1 MRENRELSIQSIYCT
16 GRTETSDETGN
27 DSRDTDD
34 TSFSPR
40 EILKLLSD
48 SNSQLIL
55 SEAATS
61 PVSVNEIVESCSM
74 STATAY
80 RKVNNLVEA
89 GLLEEHVC
97 VRPKGTNFR
106 KFTLR
111 IEAVHVNITENGTPR
126 ISVSLDSKRESQHSM
141 SVLTDGGTRD
151 EMTDDDKRHSCLV
164 TQDGGET

>member
-1 MRENRELSIQSIYCT
+1 MGENCELSVQSMYQT
-16 GRTETSDETGN
+16 ERTKTSNTKNTESSECADV
-27 DSRDTDD
+27 SL
-34 TSFSPR
+34 SP
-40 EILKLLSD
+40 EKILKLLSD
-48 SNSQLIL
+48 SNSQMIL

-61 PVSVNEIVESCSM
+61 PVSVKEIMERGSM

-111 IEAVHVNITENGTPR
+111 IETVHVTLTENETPR
-126 ISVSLDSKRESQHSM
+126 ISVSLDPKPESQNSM

-151 EMTDDDKRHSCLV
+151 EKTDDDERHGWLAN
-164 TQDGGET
+164 QDGCET